1 MVLQG
6 TAMKKLLILLISLC
20 ASALVFAAPAKKP
33 ADADKDIHTYTLPNG
48 LQLIVKE
55 DHRAPVVIS
64 EIWYKVGG
72 SYEPDGITGISHM
85 LEHMMFQGTSKYPEG
100 VLARLIDEN
109 GGKMN
114 AMTTADY
121 TMYYQKLANDKLSLS
136 FKLESDRMRN
146 LNLQQKNYDKEK
158 QVVINERRMRTEND
172 PQSTTFERFN
182 AAAFLGNPYYQ
193 PVVGWMSD
201 LQNMQLEDV
210 RNWYNT
216 WYAPNNAIVVVVG
229 DVEPEKVYQL
239 AQQYFGPLKPQTL
252 PAVKPHG
259 IIKALGQKFVNV
271 NMPAKLPFLLIG
283 YNVPAHT
290 TQPKSWE
297 PYALEVL
304 AAILGQDDSSRLA
317 KNLIRGNEIATSA
330 DVGYS
335 LYSRLPGLFIFAA
348 VPAQSQTVSSLKEA
362 LFDQVKQLQTSL
374 VTEKELSRVKTK
386 LVANKTYKLD
396 SISAQASDIGSL
408 VAVGLPWE
416 EADNY
421 YRQIE
426 QVTAQQ
432 VQDVAKKYLV
442 QEAATIAV
450 LTPKNIVTNVNTK
463 TENAQMDKKTKKE
476 VRG

>member
-1 MVLQG
+1 MYK
-6 TAMKKLLILLISLC
+6 TLILLISL
-20 ASALVFAAPAKKP
+20 VFSINLYAAPGKKP
-33 ADADKDIHTYTLPNG
+33 TGADKNVHTYTLPNG
-48 LQLIVKE
+48 LQLIVKK
-55 DHRAPVVIS
+55 DLRAPVLIS
-64 EIWYKVGG
+64 EVWYKVGG

-100 VLARLIDEN
+100 VLTRLIDEN

-114 AMTTADY
+114 AMTTADF

-146 LNLQQKNYDKEK
+146 LSLQQKNYDKEK

-172 PQSTTFERFN
+172 PQSTTIERFN

-201 LQNMQLEDV
+201 LNNMKLEDL

-216 WYAPNNAIVVVVG
+216 WYAPNNTVVVVVG
-229 DVEPEKVYQL
+229 DVDPEKVYQL

-252 PAVKPHG
+252 PTVKSHG
-259 IIKALGQKFVNV
+259 IIKALGQKLVNV
-271 NMPAKLPFLLIG
+271 KMPAKLPFLLIG
-283 YNVPAHT
+283 YNAPAHT
-290 TQPKSWE
+290 TEPKSFE

-304 AAILGQDDSSRLA
+304 AAILSQDDSSRLS
-317 KNLIRGNEIATSA
+317 KNLIRGKEIATTA

-335 LYSRLPGLFIFAA
+335 LYSRLPGLFLFAGI
-348 VPAQSQTVSSLKEA
+348 PAQGNSVAQLKQA
-362 LFDQVKQLQTSL
+362 FFDQVKQLQTTP

-386 LVANKTYKLD
+386 LIANKTYKRD
-396 SISAQASDIGSL
+396 SISAQAYDIGSL
-408 VAVGLPWE
+408 AVVGLPWE

-426 QVTAQQ
+426 QVTAKQ
-432 VQDVAKKYLV
+432 VLDVAKKYLV
-442 QEAATIAV
+442 QNEATIAV
-450 LTPKNIVTNVNTK
+450 LTPEKIVTGEKTKTQNTK
-463 TENAQMDKKTKKE
+463 KKE